1 MRRTFSQ
8 WMVAAVAPCVLVSS
22 CVAEQ
27 PAASPAAPTAMA
39 AAVSDPTVPLP
50 EAATAETV
58 VFDTEVPDAA
68 ATSTMSPVLTSS
80 PAAERLTTPSTTPMD
95 AERVTLLDFRNDPER
110 DSDRDPADS
119 WGDEYRI
126 GRDAPA
132 GWWSWR
138 DASADDCVYIAI
150 MPTVVINA
158 NDELAPVSRD
168 ETDRLVFL
176 DAREPAVLV
185 DGEAIIG
192 YAAVGDIGEI
202 VSRSVQSQCFLELVG
217 TYANPGGYYLCRHLV
232 SGSVRRSDGRWTG
245 VESSL
250 EQSPC
255 IYPTRGG

>member
-1 MRRTFSQ
+1 
-8 WMVAAVAPCVLVSS
+8 
-22 CVAEQ
+22 
-27 PAASPAAPTAMA
+27 MA

-50 EAATAETV
+50 DAATAETV

-126 GRDAPA
+126 EGNIP
-132 GWWSWR
+132 GGYWSWT
-138 DASADDCVYIAI
+138 DASAGQCVYIAV
-150 MPTVVINA
+150 MPTVIEDTKGESV
-158 NDELAPVSRD
+158 PVSRN
-168 ETDRLVFL
+168 EIDRLVWL
-176 DAREPAVLV
+176 DAREPVVLV
-185 DGEAIIG
+185 HGEAIIG
-192 YAAVGDIGEI
+192 YAAVDDVSAI
-202 VSRSVQSQCFLELVG
+202 VSREAQPQCFLELVG

-232 SGSVRRSDGRWTG
+232 SGSVRRADGRWTG
-245 VESSL
+245 IESSAKHP
-250 EQSPC
+250 PC